1 MYYELVNDDKHLYPL
16 SAFRNSDPQK
26 GGGWVPKKGL
36 NVWKCEV
43 ARFLKLTGKSVI
55 PISFIVPRKSG
66 GEVWQADIY
75 PEAYAG
81 KPALTAQEWIK
92 GKNKDPILM
101 SLDPAVRV
109 DINADNKDNVQ
120 FMKKKSYEQLDEEV
134 KRLRARVKEL
144 EEKFGLPT
152 TLTEEDP
159 DENIE
164 PSVDNGGIENS
175 ADYRGDNPDTESAQS
190 PAEEYSVE
198 NNEENKED

>member
-1 MYYELVNDDKHLYPL
+1 LWDLKNLKNPIETFDLDSGSSILQPYYDNDNGVLYLVGKGDGTIMYYELVNDDKHLYSL
-16 SAFRNSDPQK
+16 SLYRNNEPQK

-36 NVWKCEV
+36 NVWQCEV
-43 ARFLKLTGKSVI
+43 ARFLKLTGKAVI

-75 PEAYAG
+75 PEAFAG

-120 FMKKKSYEQLDEEV
+120 FMKKEII
-134 KRLRARVKEL
+134 RTI
-144 EEKFGLPT
+144 G
-152 TLTEEDP
+152 
-159 DENIE
+159 
-164 PSVDNGGIENS
+164 
-175 ADYRGDNPDTESAQS
+175 
-190 PAEEYSVE
+190 
-198 NNEENKED
+198 